1 MLENELHHHYGQLL
15 GVNSPWEVQ
24 SVDLNLDQKYVEIK
38 VGWTAGQ
45 QVLCSVCQKGCR
57 IKDHLEER
65 VWRHL
70 DTMQFETRIRC
81 RVPRADCSEHGAKAV
96 QVPWAE
102 PGSRFTKLFERFAI
116 DVLLAS
122 RSVSQATDLL
132 GISWDQAHRIM
143 ARAVE
148 RGVDRRE
155 LEDLRYVGMDEKSFG
170 SGQSYISVLT
180 DLEYSRVL
188 EVSLGRDR
196 EAADILWE
204 TLPEEQLDQIL
215 GVALDM
221 SETYVESAR
230 DAVPEA
236 AIVHDKFHISKHLN
250 DAVGKVHR
258 EENRALQGQGDDRLK
273 GTRNL
278 WLFNP
283 HHFTQAQE
291 ASFEQL
297 KSKALKVA
305 RAWGIK
311 ELFADFWNYS
321 YERPARRF
329 FKKWFGWAS
338 RSQLRP
344 IIKVAKMIKKHFENI
359 ITYLKHPITN
369 AVTEGLNSKIQMLKS
384 NARGFRS
391 FLNYRIRIL
400 FFCGKLS
407 LYPQ

>member
-1 MLENELHHHYGQLL
+1 MIENELHRHYGQLL
-15 GVNSPWEVQ
+15 GVESPWRVG
-24 SVDLNLDQKYVEIK
+24 SVDLNLEKKYVEIE
-38 VGWTAGQ
+38 VNWTAGQ
-45 QVLCSVCQKGCR
+45 AVICPVCGGSCR
-57 IKDHLEER
+57 IKDHLADR

-81 RVPRADCSEHGAKAV
+81 RVPRSDCPEHGAKAV
-96 QVPWAE
+96 KVPWAE
-102 PGSRFTKLFERFAI
+102 PGSRFTRLFERFAI

-122 RSVSQATDLL
+122 QSVSQATDLL

-148 RGVDRRE
+148 RGQDRRE
-155 LEDLRYVGMDEKSFG
+155 LDKLRYVGMDEKSFRR
-170 SGQSYISVLT
+170 GQSYVSVLT
-180 DLEYSRVL
+180 DLEESRVM
-188 EVSLGRDR
+188 EVTLGRDR

-204 TLPEEQLDQIL
+204 TLPEEQLDQI
-215 GVALDM
+215 GAVALDM

-230 DAVPEA
+230 EAVPDA
-236 AIVHDKFHISKHLN
+236 AIVHDKFHIAKHLN
-250 DAVGKVHR
+250 DAVAKVHR
-258 EENRALQGQGDDRLK
+258 QENRALQSQGDDRLK
-273 GTRNL
+273 GTRSL

-283 HHFTQAQE
+283 HNFTQEQQ

-297 KSKALKVA
+297 KNKALKVA

-321 YERPARRF
+321 YERSARKF

-391 FLNYRIRIL
+391 FENYRIRIL
-400 FFCGKLS
+400 FLCGKLS

>member
-1 MLENELHHHYGQLL
+1 MLENELHRHYGQLL
-15 GVNSPWEVQ
+15 GVESPWRVE
-24 SVDLNLDQKYVEIK
+24 SVDLNLEKQYVEIE
-38 VGWTAGQ
+38 VTWTPGQ
-45 QVLCSVCQKGCR
+45 AVICPVCEGSCR

-81 RVPRADCSEHGAKAV
+81 RVPRSDCPEHGVKAV

-102 PGSRFTKLFERFAI
+102 PGSRFTRLFERFAI

-132 GISWDQAHRIM
+132 RISWDQAHRIM

-155 LEDLRYVGMDEKSFG
+155 LDRVQYVGMDEKSFG
-170 SGQSYISVLT
+170 RGQSYISVLT
-180 DLEYSRVL
+180 DLEGSRVL
-188 EVSLGRDR
+188 EVSEGRDR
-196 EAADILWE
+196 EAADVLWE

-215 GVALDM
+215 AVALDM
-221 SETYVESAR
+221 SETYLKSAQ
-230 DAVPEA
+230 DAVPNA

-250 DAVGKVHR
+250 EAVAKVHR
-258 EENRALQGQGDDRLK
+258 EENRSLQSQGDERLK

-278 WLFNP
+278 WLYNPANFN
-283 HHFTQAQE
+283 QEQE
-291 ASFEQL
+291 ASFDQL
-297 KSKALKVA
+297 KNKALKVA

-311 ELFADFWNYS
+311 ELFADFWTYC
-321 YERPARRF
+321 YERSARKF

-338 RSQLRP
+338 RSRLKA
-344 IIKVAKMIKKHFENI
+344 IVKVAKMIKNHFENI

-369 AVTEGLNSKIQMLKS
+369 AVTEGLNSKIQTLKS

-391 FLNYRIRIL
+391 FLNYRTRIL